1 MPGTKRGAGAEM
13 IADQPTLDCSG
24 GSSTFQSRLFGGMER
39 LGLAQQVWRIRAG
52 RLRSRCRITRPSSTY
67 RTGPAWL
74 RKDNPMQRTG
84 TILVIDYEPTIVD
97 LLIEI
102 LTDAGYVAY
111 SVPPGAPALTAIA
124 RHPPALLLLDVQRPD
139 KDGAALIARVREVGS
154 ATMPIVMMTTAP
166 RAIDPLIVPE
176 SIELLVK
183 PFDLDDLLAC
193 VARHVQPAQAV
204 DQRLAPCTA

>member
-1 MPGTKRGAGAEM
+1 
-13 IADQPTLDCSG
+13 
-24 GSSTFQSRLFGGMER
+24 
-39 LGLAQQVWRIRAG
+39 
-52 RLRSRCRITRPSSTY
+52 
-67 RTGPAWL
+67 
-74 RKDNPMQRTG
+74 MQRTG